1 MSSSRKWYTAP
12 GSFPAYGPSRIRTSL
27 LFAHDLSFAL
37 TVRKAQGQTLNS
49 VVLCLSQRPTKAQQ
63 MVFSAM
69 YVAFSRVKY
78 ANDIRLL
85 IHCGTPRLMELRY
98 LQNLKPNP
106 MVQAF

>member
-1 MSSSRKWYTAP
+1 MVQAEYALHCFLHMISHLH
-12 GSFPAYGPSRIRTSL
+12 L
-27 LFAHDLSFAL
+27 LSIKHKAKLL
-37 TVRKAQGQTLNS
+37 TDS
-49 VVLCLSQRPTKAQQ
+49 VILCLSQCPTKEQQ